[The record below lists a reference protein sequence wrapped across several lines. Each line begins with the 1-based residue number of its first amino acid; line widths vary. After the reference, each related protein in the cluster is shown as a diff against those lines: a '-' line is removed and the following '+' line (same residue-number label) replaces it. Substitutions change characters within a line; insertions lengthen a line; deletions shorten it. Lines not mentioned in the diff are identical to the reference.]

1 MGVASTCT
9 RRRPYITTIHC
20 STAPS
25 TAVEVSTVQEEEKK
39 PNNLDVNV
47 TDSRSDQEALQSQ
60 TDAEKKKKNCKIV
73 RQKKH
78 EKNKI
83 K

>member
-60 TDAEKKKKNCKIV
+60 TDAEKKKKKLQNCQTEKTW
-73 RQKKH
+73 KK
-78 EKNKI
+78 
-83 K
+83 

>member
-1 MGVASTCT
+1 MASTCT

-60 TDAEKKKKNCKIV
+60 TDAEKKKKKIAKLSD
-73 RQKKH
+73 R
-78 EKNKI
+78 KNMKKI